1 MERLVH
7 FNFNGLQEVNNS
19 KRIGISNLI
28 IFIIWELNKRLCLF
42 GIIKTIVYLCIMKG
56 VLDKITQEVELEG
69 RSVTISCNGWELEL
83 SLDQSK
89 QLMEFLDQISND
101 DKRYRTNSAGF
112 QGSSETDG
120 LSGFRG

>member
-1 MERLVH
+1 
-7 FNFNGLQEVNNS
+7 
-19 KRIGISNLI
+19 
-28 IFIIWELNKRLCLF
+28 
-42 GIIKTIVYLCIMKG
+42 MKG
-56 VLDKITQEVELEG
+56 VLDKITQEVEWEG

-89 QLMEFLDQISND
+89 QLMEFLEQISND
-101 DKRYRTNSAGF
+101 DIGYRTNSAGF

>member
-1 MERLVH
+1 
-7 FNFNGLQEVNNS
+7 
-19 KRIGISNLI
+19 
-28 IFIIWELNKRLCLF
+28 
-42 GIIKTIVYLCIMKG
+42 MKG

-89 QLMEFLDQISND
+89 QLIEFLDQIG
-101 DKRYRTNSAGF
+101 NSAGF
-112 QGSSETDG
+112 QGSIETDG

>member
-1 MERLVH
+1 VERLVH
-7 FNFNGLQEVNNS
+7 FKFNDLQEVNNS

-89 QLMEFLDQISND
+89 QLMEFLVQIGN

-112 QGSSETDG
+112 QASIETDG

>member
-1 MERLVH
+1 
-7 FNFNGLQEVNNS
+7 
-19 KRIGISNLI
+19 
-28 IFIIWELNKRLCLF
+28 
-42 GIIKTIVYLCIMKG
+42 MKG
-56 VLDKITQEVELEG
+56 LDKITQEVEWEG

-89 QLMEFLDQISND
+89 QLMEFLDQIGN
-101 DKRYRTNSAGF
+101 DKRYKTNSAGF

>member
-1 MERLVH
+1 M
-7 FNFNGLQEVNNS
+7 
-19 KRIGISNLI
+19 
-28 IFIIWELNKRLCLF
+28 NKRLCLF

-89 QLMEFLDQISND
+89 QLMEFLDQIGN

>member
-1 MERLVH
+1 VERLVH
-7 FNFNGLQEVNNS
+7 FKFNDLQEVNNS

-28 IFIIWELNKRLCLF
+28 IFIILELNKRLCIF

-89 QLMEFLDQISND
+89 QLMEFLDQIGN

>member
-1 MERLVH
+1 
-7 FNFNGLQEVNNS
+7 
-19 KRIGISNLI
+19 
-28 IFIIWELNKRLCLF
+28 
-42 GIIKTIVYLCIMKG
+42 MKG

-89 QLMEFLDQISND
+89 KLMEFLDQIGND
-101 DKRYRTNSAGF
+101 KTNSAGF